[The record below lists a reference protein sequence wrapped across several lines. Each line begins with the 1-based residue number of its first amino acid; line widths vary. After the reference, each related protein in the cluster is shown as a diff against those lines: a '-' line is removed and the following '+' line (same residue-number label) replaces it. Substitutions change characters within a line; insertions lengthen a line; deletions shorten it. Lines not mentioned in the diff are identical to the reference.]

1 MIDHAAKVRV
11 IDAYVDG
18 FARADPEAIVAL
30 FASDATVEDPIA
42 SPLKNG
48 SAEILEFYKF
58 SMQTGAKLVLDGPV
72 RTGGAYA
79 AFAFQVRLNLGG
91 DNKVI
96 HVIDT
101 FKFNEAGKI
110 IEMRAFWSPD
120 NMTGF

>member
-1 MIDHAAKVRV
+1 MIDHAAKIRV
-11 IDAYVDG
+11 VDAYVAG
-18 FARADPEAIVAL
+18 FANADPEAIAAL
-30 FASDATVEDPIA
+30 FATDATVEDPID
-42 SPLKNG
+42 SPIKRG

-72 RTGGAYA
+72 RTGGPYA

-91 DNKVI
+91 EKVI

-101 FKFNEAGKI
+101 FKFNDAGKV